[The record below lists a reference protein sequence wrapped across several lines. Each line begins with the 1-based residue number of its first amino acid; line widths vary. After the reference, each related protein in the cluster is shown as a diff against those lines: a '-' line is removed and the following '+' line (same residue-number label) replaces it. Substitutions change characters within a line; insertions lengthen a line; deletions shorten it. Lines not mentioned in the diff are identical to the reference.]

1 MARGFSQRV
10 RRQRVEWRWTCAYGR
25 LSSRREA
32 GSPRGA
38 RKEFL
43 EKKIHRVLLFFRG
56 IFPAGFASSSQGDS
70 SRERALRS

>member
-1 MARGFSQRV
+1 MLSGGGLVLLEGCFPGV
-10 RRQRVEWRWTCAYGR
+10 RQ
-25 LSSRREA
+25 

-56 IFPAGFASSSQGDS
+56 IFPAGFASSSQGDG